1 MSSEIEIT
9 TIGASVVIK
18 IRKGCACSV
27 RSVVLS
33 QAEYKELLAKLVE
46 FDKANK
52 KP

>member
-1 MSSEIEIT
+1 MIEVSRL
-9 TIGASVVIK
+9 GASVVIK

-33 QAEYKELLAKLVE
+33 QAEYKELLAKLKE
-46 FDKANK
+46 LLKGE